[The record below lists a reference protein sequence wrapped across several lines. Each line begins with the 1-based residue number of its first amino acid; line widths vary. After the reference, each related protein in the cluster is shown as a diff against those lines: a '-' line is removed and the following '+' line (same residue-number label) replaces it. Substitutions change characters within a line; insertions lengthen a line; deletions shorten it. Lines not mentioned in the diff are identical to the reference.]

1 MVLEDRWLRET
12 YVDLLTEYAKKDER
26 LVIVEADL
34 MKAAGTTRFGNEFP
48 ERTFNVGIQEANMI
62 GVAAGMSAMGKIPF
76 THTFTPFSTRRC
88 CDQITLSV
96 AYAGLNVKIMGSD
109 PGVTAE
115 LNGGTHMSME
125 DVAIM
130 RNIPRMVIF
139 EPTDSEQLKKAFPQ
153 VMYHEGPVYIRL
165 LRRNAVKIFDESCE
179 FELGKGIVLKKGTDV
194 TILASGIMTAEALDA
209 YEILKE
215 KGINAEIINI
225 HTIKPLDTE
234 LILKSVKKTGAVVT
248 CENHSVINGLGS
260 AVSEFLMENYP
271 VPLKRVGV
279 KDHFGEVG
287 LTEFLKEKYGLKAQ
301 NIVSAA
307 EHVLSLK

>member
-1 MVLEDRWLRET
+1 M
-12 YVDLLTEYAKKDER
+12 
-26 LVIVEADL
+26 
-34 MKAAGTTRFGNEFP
+34 
-48 ERTFNVGIQEANMI
+48 
-62 GVAAGMSAMGKIPF
+62 
-76 THTFTPFSTRRC
+76 
-88 CDQITLSV
+88 
-96 AYAGLNVKIMGSD
+96 
-109 PGVTAE
+109 
-115 LNGGTHMSME
+115 
-125 DVAIM
+125 
-130 RNIPRMVIF
+130 
-139 EPTDSEQLKKAFPQ
+139 
-153 VMYHEGPVYIRL
+153 
-165 LRRNAVKIFDESCE
+165 RRNAVKIFDESCE
-179 FELGKGIVLKKGTDV
+179 FELGKGIVLKEGTDV

-225 HTIKPLDTE
+225 HTIKPLDTD